1 MNFEHIQHVLLLR
14 TSLEVRMDHSFSMY
28 AKFPKRIKMFAFWKI
43 WRTYQMNDPIPKIFL
58 CKSKFAILNF
68 A

>member
-28 AKFPKRIKMFAFWKI
+28 AKFPKRIK
-43 WRTYQMNDPIPKIFL
+43 NVCSL
-58 CKSKFAILNF
+58 ENF
-68 A
+68 AYVPNE